1 MMSRE
6 TDTDETINPRLFLC
20 FGQAIKEAFPMFRS
34 LGTET
39 TKHSLESF
47 YLNLFLVAQS
57 IGGSLKCVEF
67 LRKDATCIMPDQ
79 ILDEILAN
87 NEQFLKT
94 TRLPLIGH
102 APRKHLAVVT
112 CMDCRL
118 LEMFE
123 PALGLKRGD
132 AVELRT
138 AGATIAQPERER
150 AANDLI
156 RSLAGAIYLLDV
168 REVLVI
174 GHTQCGL
181 SHVEPA
187 ALTGTMQALGVD
199 PQHLI
204 EREALNGLEGL
215 VDWTGAF
222 SDVHISVK
230 ETVEV
235 IRNSP
240 YLPKLP
246 VHGLVI
252 DIETGKLEVV
262 ERAN

>member
-1 MMSRE
+1 
-6 TDTDETINPRLFLC
+6 
-20 FGQAIKEAFPMFRS
+20 
-34 LGTET
+34 
-39 TKHSLESF
+39 
-47 YLNLFLVAQS
+47 
-57 IGGSLKCVEF
+57 
-67 LRKDATCIMPDQ
+67 MPDI
-79 ILDEILAN
+79 ILDEILASN
-87 NEQFLKT
+87 KQFLQN
-94 TRLPLIGH
+94 TRLPVIDH

-138 AGATIAQPERER
+138 AGATISQPERER

-156 RSLAGAIYLLDV
+156 RSLAGAIYLLGV

-181 SHVEPA
+181 SHVDPA
-187 ALTGTMQALGVD
+187 ALTGAMQALGVN
-199 PQHLI
+199 PQQLI
-204 EREALNGLEGL
+204 EREGLSGVDEL
-215 VDWTGAF
+215 VQWTGAF
-222 SDVHISVK
+222 SDVHLSVK
-230 ETVEV
+230 ETVQV
-235 IRNSP
+235 IRKSP

-252 DIETGKLEVV
+252 DITTGELELVDP
-262 ERAN
+262 AN